1 MLVLLVLRLHMLKS
15 LQLPQLLKHQFTT
28 CTAHKIYKGVQ
39 IECGK
44 AYNQLDKSSFH
55 HQPF

>member
-28 CTAHKIYKGVQ
+28 AHKIYKGVQ

-44 AYNQLDKSSFH
+44 AYNQLAYNQLDIP
-55 HQPF
+55 Q